1 MTLSACR
8 MLAAC
13 LPRVMAWS
21 PRSLLQ
27 KLLVV
32 VLMAVEVL
40 PFLPRREGDGLWVA
54 PGAEGVVDGH
64 KTRRRVLPH
73 GVSRLSVKQSRLE
86 GGLRERKKHAGGL
99 EP

>member
-13 LPRVMAWS
+13 LHRVMAWP

-27 KLLVV
+27 ELLVV

-40 PFLPRREGDGLWVA
+40 PFLPRREGDGLRVA
-54 PGAEGVVDGH
+54 PSAEGVVDGH
-64 KTRRRVLPH
+64 KTRRRVPLH
-73 GVSRLSVKQSRLE
+73 GVSRLSVQQSRLK
-86 GGLRERKKHAGGL
+86 GGFRERQRHAGGL